1 MMLGMP
7 DVTLGQ
13 AGPTPES
20 PESPRE
26 ASPESPA
33 SWSPALPGL
42 VILFG
47 LPGAGKSYAGRV
59 LRDDFGY
66 YLHEAD
72 DDIPADY
79 KRDVAAGQ
87 VVSDER
93 RDAYHRLLV
102 ERVAGLRAEH
112 ARLAVAVPLLRDKH
126 RHWLRERFPDA
137 VFVLVTCAAGPW
149 EARLAQRTH
158 TVGLDYARKIV
169 SLYEPPTLPHAT
181 LDASAE
187 GPAPVR
193 AQLQRILTG

>member
-1 MMLGMP
+1 MP
-7 DVTLGQ
+7 SLTPGQ
-13 AGPTPES
+13 ADPTPES
-20 PESPRE
+20 L
-26 ASPESPA
+26 ASPAVPA
-33 SWSPALPGL
+33 L

-47 LPGAGKSYAGRV
+47 LPGAGKSYAGRL
-59 LRDDFGY
+59 LRDAFGY
-66 YLHEAD
+66 HLHEAD

-102 ERVAGLRAEH
+102 ERVAELRAIH
-112 ARLAVAVPLLRDKH
+112 PRLAVAVPLLRDKH
-126 RHWLRERFPDA
+126 RHWLRDRFPDA

-169 SLYEPPTLPHAT
+169 ALYEPPTLPHAT
-181 LDASAE
+181 LDDSAE
-187 GPAPVR
+187 GAETLR
-193 AQLQRILTG
+193 AQLQHILTASRRP